1 MPWNQGNGG
10 PWGGGGDNGHG
21 GGGGQG
27 PWGQGPRGG
36 GGPGGG
42 GPQPPN
48 LDDLIRQGQEKLKRA
63 LPGGM
68 GGGGGKKSWPII
80 ALVAIAGLVALDFI
94 GQANIFFYRVQA
106 DEQGVVLRFGEY
118 NRTSAPGLHMKL
130 PTPVETVLTP
140 TVTRVNRIDVG
151 YVSGAEQGR
160 SDLVRDMPQESLM
173 LTGDANIVDIDF
185 AIFWRI
191 KDAGQYLFNVA
202 DQAGTV
208 KAVAESVMREVI
220 GRSEIEPI
228 LTEARQ
234 EVEQAVREGA
244 QRTLD
249 DYGAGIEVAQIQL
262 LKVDP
267 PAQVID
273 AFRDV
278 EAARQDQ
285 QRLRNEA
292 EAYAN
297 RVIPEARGQS
307 EQIRQGAEGYR
318 EQVVAD
324 AQGEAQR
331 FLDILEEYRKAQDI
345 TTERLFLETMEDVL
359 AGKQKVIID
368 QAPGEGQGVLPYLP
382 LPELQRRTPRAGTSN

>member
-1 MPWNQGNGG
+1 
-10 PWGGGGDNGHG
+10 
-21 GGGGQG
+21 
-27 PWGQGPRGG
+27 
-36 GGPGGG
+36 
-42 GPQPPN
+42 
-48 LDDLIRQGQEKLKRA
+48 
-63 LPGGM
+63 M

-118 NRTSAPGLHMKL
+118 NRTTGPGLHMKL
-130 PTPVETVLTP
+130 PTPIEAVLTP

-151 YVSGAEQGR
+151 FVSGAEQGR
-160 SDLVRDMPQESLM
+160 SDLMRDMPQESLM

-191 KDAGQYLFNVA
+191 KDAGQYLFNVS

-234 EVEQAVREGA
+234 EVEQAVRDGT

-249 DYGAGIEVAQIQL
+249 DYGAGIEVTQIQL

-285 QRLRNEA
+285 VRLRNEA

-307 EQIRQGAEGYR
+307 EQIRQGAEAYR

-331 FLDILEEYRKAQDI
+331 FLDIYEEYRKAQAI
-345 TTERLFLETMEDVL
+345 TTERIFLETMEDVL

-368 QAPGEGQGVLPYLP
+368 QSAGEGQGVLPYLP
-382 LPELQRRTPRAGTSN
+382 LPELQGRTPRATGSSN